1 MQFPM
6 NLTDRIA
13 LTAVADDLS
22 DLEQRAAELGLN
34 YLALLLSH
42 AREEA
47 YDHLRDDTLA
57 RFEVRNP
64 VEIEP
69 VRASPR
75 WCRMN
80 NRLGSRD

>member
-6 NLTDRIA
+6 NLTDRVA
-13 LTAVADDLS
+13 LRAIADDLS
-22 DLEQRAAELGLN
+22 EIEQRAAELGLN

-57 RFEVRNP
+57 RLEVQNP

-69 VRASPR
+69 VAGKSA
-75 WCRMN
+75 
-80 NRLGSRD
+80 LEQDE

>member
-13 LTAVADDLS
+13 LTAIADDLS
-22 DLEQRAAELGLN
+22 EIEQRAAELGLN

-57 RFEVRNP
+57 RLEVRNP
-64 VEIEP
+64 AGCGL
-69 VRASPR
+69 VRA
-75 WCRMN
+75 
-80 NRLGSRD
+80 GAA

>member
-1 MQFPM
+1 M
-6 NLTDRIA
+6 
-13 LTAVADDLS
+13 VS
-22 DLEQRAAELGLN
+22 

-57 RFEVRNP
+57 RLEVRNP

-69 VRASPR
+69 VAGK
-75 WCRMN
+75 CA
-80 NRLGSRD
+80 LAQDE

>member
-13 LTAVADDLS
+13 LTAIADDLS
-22 DLEQRAAELGLN
+22 EIEQRAAELGLN

-57 RFEVRNP
+57 RLEVRNP
-64 VEIEP
+64 
-69 VRASPR
+69 AG
-75 WCRMN
+75 CGQ
-80 NRLGSRD
+80 LCAGAG